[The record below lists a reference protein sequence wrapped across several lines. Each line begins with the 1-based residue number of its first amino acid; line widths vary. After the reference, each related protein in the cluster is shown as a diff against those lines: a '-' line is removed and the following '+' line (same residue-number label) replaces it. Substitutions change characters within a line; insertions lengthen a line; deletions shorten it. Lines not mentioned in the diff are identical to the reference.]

1 MSIFEGVVE
10 RNFVTVFIPLPN
22 VKVLYSQVKT
32 LFGARVHQPDRFV
45 NNFGEGEQNRCSA

>member
-10 RNFVTVFIPLPN
+10 RNFVTVFIPLPS

-45 NNFGEGEQNRCSA
+45 NNFGEGE